1 MSSSSKSYEASSHTD
16 TCSVD
21 VDLEEDAAFQGH
33 NSMFLESFKNKEPAG
48 RKGSN
53 KIRTMNEITIINK

>member
-1 MSSSSKSYEASSHTD
+1 
-16 TCSVD
+16 VD
-21 VDLEEDAAFQGH
+21 VDLEEDAAFQGY

-53 KIRTMNEITIINK
+53 KIRTMQEITIINK